1 MVKNNTEKNED
12 HNIEFVGWKFIGY
25 SCFVIL
31 LHIVYIITGAITLNE
46 SETIE
51 SSETDETKKA
61 IEAIEISKKIE
72 KIKKRKAG
80 AIIYISISSIIIA
93 AIILGIILEIKFRFK
108 YSSTFLYSTIIFGNI
123 FLFIN
128 VGVII
133 NFSL

>member
-1 MVKNNTEKNED
+1 M
-12 HNIEFVGWKFIGY
+12 H
-25 SCFVIL
+25 L
-31 LHIVYIITGAITLNE
+31 VYIITGAITLNE

-61 IEAIEISKKIE
+61 IEISEKIE

-108 YSSTFLYSTIIFGNI
+108 CSSTFLYSTIIFGNI
-123 FLFIN
+123 FLFFN
-128 VGVII
+128 VGLII

>member
-1 MVKNNTEKNED
+1 LKKTRIIILSLQVA
-12 HNIEFVGWKFIGY
+12 GWGLLY
-25 SCFVIL
+25 SCFIIL
-31 LHIVYIITGAITLNE
+31 MHLVYIITGAITLNE

-61 IEAIEISKKIE
+61 IEISEKIE

-108 YSSTFLYSTIIFGNI
+108 CSSTFLYSTIIFGNI
-123 FLFIN
+123 FLFFN
-128 VGVII
+128 VGLII